1 MIKAWITKPFLLYLY
16 YNKKH
21 IMENSNLNGLSLR
34 HVAQIVRRRM
44 IQKAKPSGKVYSRKK
59 YRSSNED

>member
-1 MIKAWITKPFLLYLY
+1 MIKAWFPKPFLLYLDIIL
-16 YNKKH
+16 KH
-21 IMENSNLNGLSLR
+21 MENNLNGLSLR

-59 YRSSNED
+59 YKLGNES

>member
-1 MIKAWITKPFLLYLY
+1 
-16 YNKKH
+16 
-21 IMENSNLNGLSLR
+21 MENSNLNGLSLR

-59 YRSSNED
+59 YRSNNEN

>member
-1 MIKAWITKPFLLYLY
+1 
-16 YNKKH
+16 
-21 IMENSNLNGLSLR
+21 MENNLNGLSLR

-59 YRSSNED
+59 YKLGYES